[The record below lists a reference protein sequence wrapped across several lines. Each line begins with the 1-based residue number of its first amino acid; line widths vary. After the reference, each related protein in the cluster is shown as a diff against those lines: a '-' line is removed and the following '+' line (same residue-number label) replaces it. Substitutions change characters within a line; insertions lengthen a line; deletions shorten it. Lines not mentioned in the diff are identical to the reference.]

1 MPSNAF
7 LHPFEPLAK
16 YCVCCTQSPL
26 SATFTR
32 GDVRSAAVAELLEKA
47 AASEMSRPVG
57 DERSLLKVSRRYGTP
72 NANCDGVGVC
82 DGVNERE
89 AVSVSVG
96 EREAVSDGVGVPV
109 AVAPV
114 DHVMDIL

>member
-1 MPSNAF
+1 M
-7 LHPFEPLAK
+7 
-16 YCVCCTQSPL
+16 
-26 SATFTR
+26 SATFTS

-47 AASEMSRPVG
+47 AASDMSRPDRPDG
-57 DERSLLKVSRRYGTP
+57 RSLLKVSWRYGAP

-89 AVSVSVG
+89 AVS
-96 EREAVSDGVGVPV
+96 DGVGVPV

-114 DHVMDIL
+114 DHVVDIV